1 MSKAAL
7 KSTNAFADKILAY
20 KKKLGKNGEFYMIV
34 PDAKLLPEAR
44 KFLGDKINALK
55 ALRDSL
61 PPGKARANAQAQ
73 INKLQNAKSY
83 LDKAK
88 EIIVDTL
95 D

>member
-1 MSKAAL
+1 
-7 KSTNAFADKILAY
+7 
-20 KKKLGKNGEFYMIV
+20 MIV

-44 KFLGDKINALK
+44 KFLGDKINALN

-61 PPGKARANAQAQ
+61 PPGKARANAQIQ
-73 INKLQNAKSY
+73 INKLKNAKSY

>member
-1 MSKAAL
+1 
-7 KSTNAFADKILAY
+7 
-20 KKKLGKNGEFYMIV
+20 
-34 PDAKLLPEAR
+34 
-44 KFLGDKINALK
+44 
-55 ALRDSL
+55 L